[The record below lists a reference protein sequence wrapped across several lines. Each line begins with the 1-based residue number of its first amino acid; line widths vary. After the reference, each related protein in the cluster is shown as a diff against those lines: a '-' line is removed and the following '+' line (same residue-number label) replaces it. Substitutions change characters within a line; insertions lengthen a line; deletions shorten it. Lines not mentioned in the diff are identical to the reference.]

1 MKQIA
6 GIIVAALV
14 AGTSVYIFKTGPTS
28 ISSTGNR
35 ENTAAM
41 SARIASLNKQLKQ
54 AQAQAGRVDVIETKV
69 EVPVTPALPSAE
81 SIIEKLTRLDAT
93 DKRTLRRAVYFLET
107 LVDQGDAAIPAVRN
121 FMAKD
126 VDLDISASLSDRR
139 LVKPQVNK
147 KGEIKDGKEAKEKK
161 VGKEAFKK
169 SEDPDKTKSKA
180 SAWNYFRPFPRMETD
195 YPTTLRLGLLEATHN
210 IGTDQ
215 AEALLLEVLDATARG
230 VEIAYLELSLQEL
243 SPGEY
248 LDKILKAARDILADM
263 PALSED
269 AMEVDLQTKGYLYA
283 ILVKY
288 KDLDFVETAK
298 DLLVR
303 PDGSLDGHALSY
315 LRQVLGADAI
325 PILQT
330 AISDNRITDEIAR
343 YAVRDAALY
352 YVGQNA
358 QANQILMDVVR
369 EGLEKQVEGEKFKWG
384 AMKLSYTS
392 LMRDVE
398 TQSDQVL
405 INRRQLIQDIREEFN
420 HPELNQG
427 LDRMDGAL
435 GRTLEGRQESEK

>member
-1 MKQIA
+1 MKQIVV
-6 GIIVAALV
+6 IIVAALV
-14 AGTSVYIFKTGPTS
+14 SGAAVYILKSSPAS
-28 ISSTGNR
+28 ISSAKSSGDT
-35 ENTAAM
+35 TALA
-41 SARIASLNKQLKQ
+41 ARIASLNKQLKQ
-54 AQAQAGRVDVIETKV
+54 AQAKAGRVEVIETKI
-69 EVPVTPALPSAE
+69 EVPIASALPSAE
-81 SIIEKLTRLDAT
+81 SVIEKLTKLDAA
-93 DKRTLRRAVYFLET
+93 DKRTLRRAVYYLET
-107 LVDQGDAAIPAVRN
+107 LVDQGDTAIPAIRK

-126 VDLDISASLSDRR
+126 VDLDISASLSGRR
-139 LVKPQVNK
+139 SVKSQPNK
-147 KGEIKDGKEAKEKK
+147 KAGGKPKA
-161 VGKEAFKK
+161 
-169 SEDPDKTKSKA
+169 PDKANRRA
-180 SAWNYFRPFPRMETD
+180 SAWNYFRPFPRTNTD
-195 YPTTLRLGLLEATHN
+195 YPATLRLGLLEATHN
-210 IGTDQ
+210 IGTEQ
-215 AEALLLEVLDATARG
+215 AEALLLEVLEATARG
-230 VEIAYLELSLQEL
+230 VEVAYLELSLQEL
-243 SPGEY
+243 SPGEH

-263 PALSED
+263 PALGEG

-330 AISDNRITDEIAR
+330 AISDNRITDGVAR
-343 YAVRDAALY
+343 YAVRDAALH

-369 EGLEKQVEGEKFKWG
+369 EGLDKQVEGERFNWG
-384 AMKLSYTS
+384 EMKLSYTS

-398 TQSDQVL
+398 IQSDQVL

-435 GRTLEGRQESEK
+435 GRTLERRQESEK

>member
-1 MKQIA
+1 M
-6 GIIVAALV
+6 
-14 AGTSVYIFKTGPTS
+14 
-28 ISSTGNR
+28 
-35 ENTAAM
+35 
-41 SARIASLNKQLKQ
+41 
-54 AQAQAGRVDVIETKV
+54 
-69 EVPVTPALPSAE
+69 
-81 SIIEKLTRLDAT
+81 
-93 DKRTLRRAVYFLET
+93 DKE
-107 LVDQGDAAIPAVRN
+107 
-121 FMAKD
+121 

-139 LVKPQVNK
+139 LVKPQLNK
-147 KGEIKDGKEAKEKK
+147 KGGIKDGKEAKEKK
-161 VGKEAFKK
+161 GGKEAFKK
-169 SEDPDKTKSKA
+169 SEDPDKTKRKA

-215 AEALLLEVLDATARG
+215 AEALLLEVLDDTARG

-288 KDLDFVETAK
+288 KDLDFVKTAK

-330 AISDNRITDEIAR
+330 AISDNRITDGVAR

-369 EGLEKQVEGEKFKWG
+369 EGLEKQVEGEKFNWG
-384 AMKLSYTS
+384 EMKLSYTS

-398 TQSDQVL
+398 IQSDQVL